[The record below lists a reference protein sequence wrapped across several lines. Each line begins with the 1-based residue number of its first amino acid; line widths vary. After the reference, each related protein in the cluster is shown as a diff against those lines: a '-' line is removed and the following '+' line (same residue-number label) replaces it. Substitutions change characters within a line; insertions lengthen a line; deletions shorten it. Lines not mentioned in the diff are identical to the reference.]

1 MDINAL
7 ANISKEWDI
16 ENQGVEYEEPPESR
30 WLFDLCRD
38 KLEMNEDN
46 YEVGLKPLTHNEF
59 CYVLEEAVGDCLF
72 RGNKQTLV
80 HLEMPRFTFKTSIA
94 CEGLVIGAIVRNPNI
109 TTLIVCADHRNA
121 KKRIIGAKYHLTKNE
136 DFLAEYE
143 GPWKPDFQEASWSS
157 NVITVAK
164 RTKGALREATIETT
178 SVGIDSTG
186 AHFDLIICDDIV
198 NDKNTIT
205 VENRDLVFSFMKKL
219 LMQLNPGGAL
229 IILGTRWH
237 VDDAYG
243 RIIKEDEARSRD
255 GLEPRFKY
263 FIRSCWDGPNGL
275 FFPEKLDHQ
284 FLENQRFDQGPRVF
298 AANYENKPVADED
311 RVFDMDTINI
321 MPFELYK
328 VNNSNIIRLSTGEQ
342 YPVSVTM
349 AWDPAGINP
358 NRKSDYHGITIVGT
372 DFADRWWVL
381 LAAQWKTRTAT
392 EILDR
397 ICSQIAYYT
406 PDKIIIESVGGYV
419 LWIPQLQR
427 ALREKGLS
435 VVIDEDN
442 TGGQNK
448 STRIQMLEPRCSS
461 GRMYLLPHQ
470 KALIEQL
477 TNFSSAN
484 ELVHED
490 ILDSLA
496 KHEGRTKTA
505 GQRIPEKIDVFEVDE
520 DYMNHLS
527 EIAKDAKA
535 GKAASAGSFGMK
547 WKV

>member
-1 MDINAL
+1 MDLSAL
-7 ANISKEWDI
+7 ANISQEWDI
-16 ENQGVEYEEPPESR
+16 ENKGIEYQEPPESR
-30 WLFDLCRD
+30 WLFDLCRND
-38 KLEMNEDN
+38 LEMNEDN
-46 YEVGLKPLTHNEF
+46 YEVGLVPHTHQEF
-59 CYVLEEAVGDCLF
+59 CALLEDAVGDCTF
-72 RGNKQTLV
+72 RGSNQKLV
-80 HLEMPRFTFKTSIA
+80 HLEMPRYTFKSSIT
-94 CEGLVIGAIVRNPNI
+94 CEGLVIGALLRNPNLRI
-109 TTLIVCADHRNA
+109 LIVCADHLNA
-121 KKRIIGAKYHLTKNE
+121 KKRIIGVKYHLTRNVSFIDKYGN
-136 DFLAEYE
+136 
-143 GPWKPDFQEASWSS
+143 GWKPDFQEAVWSS
-157 NVITVAK
+157 SMITVAK
-164 RTKGALREATIETT
+164 RTNGALREASVETT

-186 AHFDLIICDDIV
+186 AHFDLIIADDIV
-198 NDKNTIT
+198 NDKNTKT
-205 VENRDLVFSFMKKL
+205 PENRESVHSFMMKL
-219 LMQLNPGGAL
+219 LMQLTPGGTLAV
-229 IILGTRWH
+229 IGTRWH
-237 VDDAYG
+237 IDDAYG
-243 RIIKEDEARSRD
+243 RMIKIDEDLVSD
-255 GLEPRFKY
+255 GKEPNFTY
-263 FIRSCWDGPNGL
+263 YIRSCWDGPQGL
-275 FFPEKLDHQ
+275 FFPEKLTFE
-284 FLENQRFDQGPRVF
+284 FLEKQRQRQGPRFF

-311 RVFDMDTINI
+311 RVFDMSTINV

-328 VNNSNIIRLSTGEQ
+328 INNSNVIRLNTGEQ

-381 LAAQWKTRTAT
+381 VAAQWKTRTAT

-397 ICSQIAYYT
+397 ICAQIAYYK

-427 ALREKGLS
+427 VLRENGLS
-435 VVIDEDN
+435 VAIDEDN

-496 KHEGRTKTA
+496 KHEGRTKLA
-505 GQRIPEKIDVFEVDE
+505 GQRIPDKIDVFEVDE
-520 DYMNHLS
+520 DYMEHLS

-535 GKAASAGSFGMK
+535 GKAVSAGAYGMK